1 EFRRLHFRSRYAK
14 KPGRDHRVPGPCNRA
29 TGWAITRGSAEA
41 LCAPSRFT
49 GGPDLGLGFFAYGRR
64 GRSGPVGVGLSRRVL
79 GGGGRRRSRPGQCRG
94 PAGRKPHRAGRTTG
108 RGTRPDHGATDH
120 RDRPQ
125 WSASGGRGDV
135 GRAGWITVDLPFHHT
150 GRSGVPVSR
159 PDSEPAR
166 ALVDGAHVA
175 QRRGLVLKRGDSM
188 FVLLPVL
195 CCTGALWLLTGSD
208 RIDWVYALI
217 VRPPRRLR
225 PRLLLR
231 TLCGVCAAWAA
242 VAFLGV
248 LGGLVVMGVCAVL
261 WFRARRPRDQR
272 LPVTADLPVV
282 IALLS
287 AGVRA
292 GATLPA

>member
-1 EFRRLHFRSRYAK
+1 
-14 KPGRDHRVPGPCNRA
+14 
-29 TGWAITRGSAEA
+29 
-41 LCAPSRFT
+41 
-49 GGPDLGLGFFAYGRR
+49 
-64 GRSGPVGVGLSRRVL
+64 
-79 GGGGRRRSRPGQCRG
+79 
-94 PAGRKPHRAGRTTG
+94 
-108 RGTRPDHGATDH
+108 
-120 RDRPQ
+120 
-125 WSASGGRGDV
+125 
-135 GRAGWITVDLPFHHT
+135 
-150 GRSGVPVSR
+150 R

-188 FVLLPVL
+188 FVLLSVL
-195 CCTGALWLLTGSD
+195 CCTGALWLLTGFD
-208 RIDWVYALI
+208 RIDRVHALI

-248 LGGLVVMGVCAVL
+248 LGGLVVMGVCAVV

-292 GATLPA
+292 GATVPGWVAAGSGGARGRLGAAVAAVAGRRRWGGAARGRLGTELSAVAERMRLGAAPTEAWSSPALPEPLLAVGRDLSRAAETGAPVADLLDRHTLDLRRVFRTRTVARVERLSVLVVAPLGLCFLPAFVLIGIVPMAAELLWSALR